1 MKNKNIRKSRLKKIA
16 QQKKDQYSGIL
27 SDFNTDVSDLENTRQ
42 NKLRELNNY
51 PQEDLYDL
59 KFNQE
64 KSEGEVDLSDQPLS
78 TRYVPGTT
86 RMKRRI
92 ENGIYQ
98 DPITNKVFDE
108 REPFEFQGESY
119 PGGSPSLQSNIMYLT
134 SDLKEVG
141 HKKYAKRILKLLH
154 DLSLID

>member
-1 MKNKNIRKSRLKKIA
+1 MKNKSIRKARLKKIA
-16 QQKKDQYSGIL
+16 NQKKDNSGYFSYYSTDT
-27 SDFNTDVSDLENTRQ
+27 SDIENTRQ
-42 NKLRELNNY
+42 NKLRELNSH

-59 KFNQE
+59 KFSQE
-64 KSEGEVDLSDQPLS
+64 KPEGEVNLSSQPLS

-86 RMKRRI
+86 RQKKRV
-92 ENGIYQ
+92 ENGVYQ

-134 SDLKEVG
+134 AGLKEVG
-141 HKKYAKRILKLLH
+141 HKKYAKRILRLLH
-154 DLSLID
+154 DLTLVD